1 MHSTWDNLCL
11 ADFSQPDAMH
21 TEVVILLV
29 ILLVYMMAP
38 AAVRSLMN

>member
-1 MHSTWDNLCL
+1 MNSTWDNLCL
-11 ADFSQPDAMH
+11 VDFSQPDAMH

-38 AAVRSLMN
+38 TVVHDLMN